1 MKISTEWLNEFIKTQ
16 GSTED
21 ISNVLSMLGLEAESS
36 NGLVGLDDIII
47 GEVRD
52 CKKHPNADRLN
63 VCKVYDGKKELPIVC
78 GAPNVKTGQKIVFA
92 PVNSVLPGN
101 FKINKAKIRGK
112 ISEGMICSEK
122 ELGISQDHEGI
133 MVLPEN
139 AQAGD
144 SFQNY
149 YNRKDIL
156 ELDITPNRADCFSHL
171 GIARDYATKINKKL
185 NLPNYDVK
193 KFSINKASEAISI
206 NIDNPDDCPRYVA
219 GVVDNVKVKPSPKWL
234 QERLESL
241 GHRSINNIVD
251 ISNYVMLEMGQPTH
265 MFDAD
270 MLGSNE
276 ILIRRGKTKEKIV
289 TLDGVE
295 RTISPNE
302 LVITNGKNP
311 IAIAGIMGGMDSSV
325 TENTSKVVIESA
337 YFEPTVIRKSAKSLN
352 MSTDA
357 SKRFERGADPNGAEM
372 AFWRIVSLLEDLA
385 EGKWIDGI
393 VDSYPKKIHFSKINL
408 RKSKLDQISGF
419 SIKKEFVENTL
430 NALGCEVKN
439 SDSDWICVPPSWRPD
454 LTREIDL
461 VEEVI
466 RVYGYDNIDSK
477 HSFNSSM
484 ETSIVDP
491 LNEVDTINNLL
502 NGFGFTQIFNNTL
515 QSEVQVST
523 LDCKPISVLNPI
535 SDKMTHLRTS
545 LIEGLLITADYNFKN
560 GQKNIMLFESG
571 NVFFKSGDGLKG
583 LNEKYLLS
591 GIAFG
596 NMHNSSVHLNK
607 AIKNDFYTIKG
618 LLASLLKRLN
628 IDKVNLD
635 KTDSSQSHFDNSYL
649 IEINKNNIGCY
660 GKLSDLMLKKLNL
673 DISHIY
679 GFELNLKDLI
689 KIHSS
694 ASKRFKTINYFPKIE
709 RDLNFVV
716 DEGIKVGDIIK
727 KIESLSRETLISINP
742 KNLFRHKSLGDL
754 KKSVTIN
761 LEFQHP
767 SKTLEDKD
775 VNPIINEII
784 KVVSKNFGAKLRQ

>member
-1 MKISTEWLNEFIKTQ
+1 M
-16 GSTED
+16 
-21 ISNVLSMLGLEAESS
+21 
-36 NGLVGLDDIII
+36 
-47 GEVRD
+47 
-52 CKKHPNADRLN
+52 
-63 VCKVYDGKKELPIVC
+63 
-78 GAPNVKTGQKIVFA
+78 KTGQKIVFA

-193 KFSINKASEAISI
+193 NFSINKASEAISI

-419 SIKKEFVENTL
+419 SIN
-430 NALGCEVKN
+430 
-439 SDSDWICVPPSWRPD
+439 
-454 LTREIDL
+454 
-461 VEEVI
+461 
-466 RVYGYDNIDSK
+466 
-477 HSFNSSM
+477 
-484 ETSIVDP
+484 
-491 LNEVDTINNLL
+491 
-502 NGFGFTQIFNNTL
+502 
-515 QSEVQVST
+515 
-523 LDCKPISVLNPI
+523 
-535 SDKMTHLRTS
+535 
-545 LIEGLLITADYNFKN
+545 
-560 GQKNIMLFESG
+560 
-571 NVFFKSGDGLKG
+571 
-583 LNEKYLLS
+583 
-591 GIAFG
+591 
-596 NMHNSSVHLNK
+596 
-607 AIKNDFYTIKG
+607 
-618 LLASLLKRLN
+618 
-628 IDKVNLD
+628 
-635 KTDSSQSHFDNSYL
+635 
-649 IEINKNNIGCY
+649 
-660 GKLSDLMLKKLNL
+660 
-673 DISHIY
+673 
-679 GFELNLKDLI
+679 
-689 KIHSS
+689 
-694 ASKRFKTINYFPKIE
+694 
-709 RDLNFVV
+709 
-716 DEGIKVGDIIK
+716 EGIC
-727 KIESLSRETLISINP
+727 
-742 KNLFRHKSLGDL
+742 
-754 KKSVTIN
+754 
-761 LEFQHP
+761 
-767 SKTLEDKD
+767 
-775 VNPIINEII
+775 
-784 KVVSKNFGAKLRQ
+784 